1 LRIGINTLVA
11 VPGGI
16 GGTQTYLQNL
26 IENLAKIDKKNEYFL
41 FVAPWN
47 KELFRV
53 KQKNFKKLICRIP
66 AKPLFLR
73 VLYEQIALSI
83 LAWRNRVDIFHF
95 PASVCSF
102 FLFCPSILTLHDI
115 TPLVS
120 AEFIPP
126 ILHYYWKFAYKFSTR
141 RVNSIITVSYSAKED
156 IAKFLAVPREKIKVI
171 YHGNRPRTPEIEGK
185 NKIASNLYQN
195 KKGSFPYI
203 LWVGK
208 MYTHKNLPRL
218 LRAYSKLIKD
228 KNIKHQLVLCG
239 IKSWGYSSFIKT
251 VEELNLQD
259 KVIFKGYIPDNE
271 LERMYLNASLF
282 VFPSLSEGFGL
293 PILEAMSCAVPV
305 ITSNYGAMAEVAGN
319 AALLVNPYNIDE
331 IAEAMYKVLTNKN
344 LREDL
349 IKRGLERVKKFSWE
363 KTAKETLKIYKE
375 TYKSKLRN

>member
-1 LRIGINTLVA
+1 MRIGINTLVA

-47 KELFRV
+47 EDLFKV
-53 KQKNFKKLICRIP
+53 KQKNFKKLVCRIP

-73 VLYEQIALSI
+73 VLYEQIALPIS
-83 LAWRNRVDIFHF
+83 AWKNKIDVFHF
-95 PASVCSF
+95 PASVSSF
-102 FLFCPSILTLHDI
+102 FLSCPSVLTLHDI

-120 AEFIPP
+120 AELISP
-126 ILHYYWKFAYKFSTR
+126 ILRYYWKFTYKFSTR

-156 IAKFLAVPREKIKVI
+156 IAKFLAVPGEKIKVV
-171 YHGNRPRTPEIEGK
+171 YHGNRPRTLEIKG
-185 NKIASNLYQN
+185 KIASNIYQN
-195 KKGSFPYI
+195 KNGSPPYI

-208 MYTHKNLPRL
+208 MYTHKNLSRL

-228 KNIKHQLVLCG
+228 KNIKYQLVLCG
-239 IKSWGYSSFIKT
+239 MKSWGYSSFIKT
-251 VEELNLQD
+251 VKELNLQD
-259 KVIFKGYIPDNE
+259 KVIFKGYVPDNKLE
-271 LERMYLNASLF
+271 LMYLNASLF
-282 VFPSLSEGFGL
+282 VFPSLFEGFGL
-293 PILEAMSCAVPV
+293 PILEAMSYSVPV
-305 ITSNYGAMAEVAGN
+305 ITSNYGAMAEVAGD
-319 AALLVNPYNIDE
+319 AAFLVDPYNIDE

-349 IKRGLERVKKFSWE
+349 IKRGLERAKKFSWE
-363 KTAKETLKIYKE
+363 KTAKETLKVYKE